1 MIAIGVD
8 LQNDFMNEKLG
19 RLAVPGSEAIK
30 PNIVKLV
37 DRCRSGLASLWLTAD
52 WHREDDAEISATPD
66 FKTTFPSHCIADTW
80 GSQFISEIENNTR
93 NTWTTFKKDKFSV
106 WQGNIDFMP
115 TFQSVCSNDH
125 ENNFIVFGVAGDV
138 CVKALLEGMLEI
150 RPRLTV
156 QVVADCIASLSNE
169 QFENDIK
176 ELRKKFQI
184 WGHRLFVVNHD
195 EVML

>member
-8 LQNDFMNEKLG
+8 CQNDFMNEKVG
-19 RLAVPGSEAIK
+19 RLAVSGSEVIK
-30 PNIVKLV
+30 PNIVKLI

-52 WHREDDAEISATPD
+52 WHRENDPEISATPD

-80 GSQFISEIENNTR
+80 GAQFIPEIESNTQNR
-93 NTWTTFKKDKFSV
+93 WATFKKDKFSV
-106 WQGNIDFMP
+106 WAGNIDFMID
-115 TFQSVCSNDH
+115 FQSVCSNDH
-125 ENNFIVFGVAGDV
+125 ENDFIVFGVAGDV

-156 QVVADCIASLSNE
+156 QVVVDCIASLSKE
-169 QFENDIK
+169 QFEKDIK
-176 ELRKKFQI
+176 ELREKFQAR
-184 WGHRLFVVNHD
+184 GHRLFVVNHD